1 MGSSID
7 FVLRVTGSNERVSSQ
22 EVTLSELHF
31 EKDGLWRRAQIWR
44 GQEWTQVDI

>member
-1 MGSSID
+1 MRSHTD

-31 EKDGLWRRAQIWR
+31 EKDSLWHRAQIWR
-44 GQEWTQVDI
+44 GQEWKQVVI